1 MTQYLRTTTVWAF
14 AAGLTLGSLSI
25 AAADAIGSAGAEQ
38 IPSCESVISHVSVA
52 P

>member
-14 AAGLTLGSLSI
+14 AAGIMVGSLSI
-25 AAADAIGSAGAEQ
+25 ATAAMFATAGAAQ
-38 IPSCESVISHVSVA
+38 LPACETIKVEYAVA